1 MPDTL
6 RRRLARWLRLPE
18 RLGTRLALLLSV
30 ALLPVGLIAVAMT
43 LEVARESRDNQREAL
58 SGLTSEAVA
67 LRQALIVNA
76 FGAASTLGPLMLEN
90 RGDPDACAAVLTDLV
105 ERSAIISFAAYVGP
119 DGRVECAT
127 ARARTDLSDHPAYLR
142 FIEQPRPTVFRLEG
156 DDAQQAPAV
165 GVLEPVRDDNAHVG
179 AVLIAMPERLF
190 NAMRSYST
198 KPAPSHTVMFNVHG
212 EIVTS
217 SEALADAARHLP
229 ADTPLPALILPG
241 EAVFRGETVAG
252 EAAIFVVEELI
263 PQRLH
268 ALGVWPAD
276 AIGTRSPIA
285 YWSALLFPLLMWAIS
300 LAVAYFALHRL
311 VIRHIRQLGSQMR
324 RFALGHREESP
335 APLDGAAAE
344 LRDLGSTFAKLTLI
358 IRRDE
363 TRLESSLREKTML
376 LREVHH
382 RVKNN
387 LQLITSIINMQIRKT
402 ISPEAERVLRA
413 VQDRVM
419 SLAMIHQSLYQSDDL
434 SDLRADE
441 LIERIFDQIVGVGLP
456 PGTNARIETDL
467 EPLRLESEQ
476 LVPLSLLIGEATT
489 NALKYLGTPPGEG
502 ARPWLRLRLARHGD
516 AGLAFEMLNSIG
528 EDESDEPGAN
538 GSTALGSQLIEAFA
552 MQLDGRLETGA
563 TVTPEGPAWRLAL
576 TIAPAGNE
584 VAAS

>member
-1 MPDTL
+1 MPDTP
-6 RRRLARWLRLPE
+6 RHWLARRLRLPE

-58 SGLTSEAVA
+58 SGLTTEAVA

-76 FGAASTLGPLMLEN
+76 FGAAGTLGPLMLEN
-90 RGDPDACAAVLTDLV
+90 RDDPEACAAVLTDFV
-105 ERSAIISFAAYVGP
+105 VRSALISFAAYLGP
-119 DGRVECAT
+119 DGRAQCAT
-127 ARARTDLSDHPAYLR
+127 ARARTDLSGHPAYRR
-142 FIEQPRPTVFRLEG
+142 FAEQPRPTVFRLDG
-156 DDAQQAPAV
+156 DDAAAAPAI
-165 GVLEPVRDDNAHVG
+165 GVLEPVRGDDGHEG

-198 KPAPSHTVMFNVHG
+198 KPAPAQTVIFNDHG

-217 SEALADAARHLP
+217 SEALGDAARRLP
-229 ADTPLPALILPG
+229 ADTPLRALIGP
-241 EAVFRGETVAG
+241 EDIVFRGKTVAG

-276 AIGTRSPIA
+276 AIGTRSPVA

-324 RFALGHREESP
+324 RFALGHREENP

-344 LRDLGSTFAKLTLI
+344 LRDLGGTFAKLTRI

-363 TRLESSLREKTML
+363 ERLESSLREKTML

-387 LQLITSIINMQIRKT
+387 LQLITSIINMQIRKAVN
-402 ISPEAERVLRA
+402 PEAERVLRA

-419 SLAMIHQSLYQSDDL
+419 SLAMIHQSLYQSDNL
-434 SDLRADE
+434 SDLRADKF
-441 LIERIFDQIVGVGLP
+441 IERIFDQIVALGLP
-456 PGTNARIETDL
+456 PGTNARIETEL
-467 EPLRLESEQ
+467 EPMRLESEQ

-502 ARPWLRLRLARHGD
+502 ARPWLRLRLSREGAR
-516 AGLAFEMLNSIG
+516 GLRFEMLNSIG
-528 EDESDEPGAN
+528 VGEGDAPGEN

-552 MQLDGRLETGA
+552 MQLDGAIETGA
-563 TVTPEGPAWRLAL
+563 TDTPEGPAWRLAL
-576 TIAPAGNE
+576 VIAADDG
-584 VAAS
+584 ASSAR